1 MGISQR
7 KLHAEQRCLADLFL
21 IFIITTILGT
31 LWYSTWCLSHFF
43 FFLAW
48 NKASFIAQ
56 KGGGGGRVRNPWN
69 LPLATALKDFDLDS
83 FTAERLFFSELTLQ
97 PSQQHFLKNFQ
108 VNLHFTYYTQGKYE
122 VRNHKLCIYKC
133 AIDVL
138 YIFDRVFKKN
148 IIGKCARSST
158 GNFSAN
164 CCHVLSRFYLWE
176 RIHDPVSVTWIAF
189 NGKLMGFRIKI
200 FKKQFVCLL
209 FSVCSF
215 ITLVEKMIAQVL
227 SVNLRSAFL
236 LHASL
241 LRRCQR
247 IYTSFTF
254 EFSNYWISFE
264 NMLLVI
270 LDRK

>member
-56 KGGGGGRVRNPWN
+56 KGGGGGGGSGTPGTFPW
-69 LPLATALKDFDLDS
+69 LRHWRTSILIHSRRSDYSFLKKI
-83 FTAERLFFSELTLQ
+83 FSE
-97 PSQQHFLKNFQ
+97 
-108 VNLHFTYYTQGKYE
+108 
-122 VRNHKLCIYKC
+122 
-133 AIDVL
+133 
-138 YIFDRVFKKN
+138 N

-189 NGKLMGFRIKI
+189 NGKLMGF
-200 FKKQFVCLL
+200 
-209 FSVCSF
+209 
-215 ITLVEKMIAQVL
+215 E
-227 SVNLRSAFL
+227 
-236 LHASL
+236 
-241 LRRCQR
+241 
-247 IYTSFTF
+247 
-254 EFSNYWISFE
+254 
-264 NMLLVI
+264 
-270 LDRK
+270 